1 MQREHLWIHHEQ
13 DATRY
18 WKLAEG
24 GYGGRMSVK
33 QGDSIDFHVS
43 NSRAKYDI
51 RIAREGARREYI
63 ATIDNLHGELHPMPE
78 YGYQDGFDWPVAA
91 TLEIPGD
98 WRGGV
103 YIAEFP
109 TGQGLREILFV
120 VRPREPGAPMLLTLA
135 TNTYAAYNNVGGKSL
150 YDYISTGR
158 ERADIVSFE
167 RPLQPNV
174 MGNFYFWDQFF
185 LSWLDAEDISVDYGI
200 NADLDA
206 EPELLN
212 AYRANLRIGH
222 DEYNTRSECEQLQ
235 QFVKNGGNLLLFAGN
250 CFFHD
255 VEYRNDFRSMYC
267 HKPQPKDPPTAK
279 RPETDFWPYI
289 ENMRQRTIGL
299 MYTSFVHAKTDTPGV
314 FHATVTG
321 DGRYGFFRVTE
332 PDHWIYRDTGLQ
344 EGDEFGREDSIVGVE
359 ADAADIEFIG
369 GKPVFTGR
377 DGVSKEYRILG
388 IAEAII
394 VNDRF
399 LHTDGSGTGDEADA
413 YGVVSINETEFGGTV
428 FNAAT
433 IEWCHGLHT
442 RGSPVP
448 VITRNVLNKL
458 GT

>member
-1 MQREHLWIHHEQ
+1 
-13 DATRY
+13 
-18 WKLAEG
+18 
-24 GYGGRMSVK
+24 
-33 QGDSIDFHVS
+33 
-43 NSRAKYDI
+43 
-51 RIAREGARREYI
+51 
-63 ATIDNLHGELHPMPE
+63 
-78 YGYQDGFDWPVAA
+78 
-91 TLEIPGD
+91 
-98 WRGGV
+98 
-103 YIAEFP
+103 
-109 TGQGLREILFV
+109 
-120 VRPREPGAPMLLTLA
+120 MLLTLA

-279 RPETDFWPYI
+279 RPETEFWPYI

-332 PDHWIYRDTGLQ
+332 PGSKKEMSSGERTPLWVSRPMRRTL
-344 EGDEFGREDSIVGVE
+344 SSL
-359 ADAADIEFIG
+359 AA
-369 GKPVFTGR
+369 
-377 DGVSKEYRILG
+377 S
-388 IAEAII
+388 
-394 VNDRF
+394 RF
-399 LHTDGSGTGDEADA
+399 SP
-413 YGVVSINETEFGGTV
+413 GGTA
-428 FNAAT
+428 FRRSTESLA
-433 IEWCHGLHT
+433 LP
-442 RGSPVP
+442 RPSS
-448 VITRNVLNKL
+448 
-458 GT
+458 